1 MGLKSFFGK
10 LFGSIDEAPKVTET
24 VEYAG
29 YVIVAQPKPQG
40 GQFYTAGT
48 ISKEFPDG
56 TREQHFIRADTH
68 SSADSAGEHAIIK
81 ARQIIDEQGDR
92 LFKDA

>member
-10 LFGSIDEAPKVTET
+10 LFGSVDEAPKVTET

-56 TREQHFIRADTH
+56 TREQHFIRA
-68 SSADSAGEHAIIK
+68 EHAQQCGFGRR
-81 ARQIIDEQGDR
+81 ARDYQGASNHR
-92 LFKDA
+92 